1 MKEITPL
8 NKLLFQILY
17 FSASEFLFGFYLFID
32 VPYLFIPHSP
42 DFLQFLGHGFLQLFK
57 HISDSNF
64 KSLSIKFN
72 VCASSMMV
80 FISLFLFC
88 L

>member
-32 VPYLFIPHSP
+32 IPYLFILHSP

-57 HISDSNF
+57 HNKIVDFKVFSS
-64 KSLSIKFN
+64 KSLGT
-72 VCASSMMV
+72 V
-80 FISLFLFC
+80 FIVLRDSFY
-88 L
+88 